1 MPKQAISNAKDKM
14 AKAITGYSRELA
26 SIRAGRA
33 NASLLDRITVDYY
46 GAPTPVNQL
55 AGISVPE
62 ARLLVIQP
70 YDKTSLGDIE
80 KAILKSDL
88 GLNPTND
95 GNIIRISIPA
105 LTEERRKELVKVVKK
120 AAEEAKV
127 VIRNVRRDGNDDLK
141 KLEKA
146 GDITEDGL
154 RGYSEDIQKLTDE
167 NINKIDERERKRDFG
182 SIIFKSALVR
192 EKDRTNVLCMI
203 RESFQYRRTLYQLGG
218 FFTQGKGND

>member
-167 NINKIDERERKRDFG
+167 NINKIDEMTK
-182 SIIFKSALVR
+182 
-192 EKDRTNVLCMI
+192 EKEKEILEV
-203 RESFQYRRTLYQLGG
+203 
-218 FFTQGKGND
+218 